1 MDLDSKSGGGE
12 MEFVCQEIAR
22 PVLQDQM
29 VAINVPR
36 ARVQDFQF
44 VNFRSEFEEVTVGF

>member
-1 MDLDSKSGGGE
+1 MDLDPKSSGGE
-12 MEFVCQEIAR
+12 MEFVCQEISR

-29 VAINVPR
+29 VAINVPG

-44 VNFRSEFEEVTVGF
+44 AASEVNLKR

>member
-1 MDLDSKSGGGE
+1 MDLDPKSGGGE

-29 VAINVPR
+29 VAINVLG

-44 VNFRSEFEEVTVGF
+44 VSFKSEFEEVNVGF